1 MVSHT
6 LTELE
11 NALKD
16 FDTNYMCLEN
26 VDFHS
31 YCVAVDC
38 IRSCI
43 LQLRKNTTITE
54 GNKLYDD
61 IETADWNDGV
71 EAPPPLPDETLPVI
85 M

>member
-1 MVSHT
+1 MVNHT

-16 FDTNYMCLEN
+16 FDTNYMSLEN

-43 LQLRKNTTITE
+43 LQLKKSNATE

-61 IETADWNDGV
+61 IETTDWNDGV
-71 EAPPPLPDETLPVI
+71 DAPPPLPDETLPVI
-85 M
+85 L